1 MQDVDTVRRS
11 RRLKGREINYVD
23 LLESTEIPH
32 TDNCETRKSER
43 LMDKRVD
50 YSAFLDTP
58 QPVRRNYII
67 VRRSFRLEAM
77 AEETRN
83 NSRDIQPSVATSNNN
98 ISTDN
103 TPRVVPSTID
113 APSDD
118 TAFILP
124 TTRESDHKLRAMVLM
139 AERITR
145 NTRAGPTRAG
155 TAEGITRNTRA
166 GPTRAGTAEGITR
179 NTRAGPTRAGTAE
192 GITRNNRV
200 ELLTSNDSDSQ
211 LLASVL
217 STERAVT
224 SGSTRMNNI

>member
-67 VRRSFRLEAM
+67 VRRSCRLEAM

-155 TAEGITRNTRA
+155 TAEGITRN
-166 GPTRAGTAEGITR
+166 
-179 NTRAGPTRAGTAE
+179 
-192 GITRNNRV
+192 NRV